1 MSGIFISYR
10 REDSAAIAHALYR
23 ELSARFGAG
32 SVFID
37 VEDIGLGED
46 FAATI
51 DEKVGFCDALVA
63 VIGPQW
69 LTAAGADGRPRL
81 DDPHDWVRLEIA
93 SALSRDIKVFPVLVD
108 GARLPDQ
115 RDLPPALGALTQSQ
129 ALELATDRV
138 EHGMARLA
146 GALEAVGKRASG
158 ANLWFS
164 LILRRH
170 KALDPLDLHKPEVM
184 WQALRFMLYMMLID
198 ALLHLPAAAGTGTAA
213 AKLWYLLAYSTANYV
228 QYLGAGLILHFAM
241 RAFGGK
247 ARLPS
252 SIAAFCFLTAYV
264 PLIAVSQIPVWAV
277 NVSILKD
284 AADIGW
290 RPEQG
295 FAKMQAF
302 VDAIGTYGVLRLS
315 AAFLAATVLW
325 TLFLAAVFEAFRTL
339 HRLGKGTALIAFGC
353 GMVAIVAF
361 VSFVVGPYFGTVYSL
376 RSE

>member
-10 REDSAAIAHALYR
+10 REDSAQIAHALYR

-37 VEDIGLGED
+37 VENIGLGED

-63 VIGPQW
+63 VIGPKW
-69 LTAAGADGRPRL
+69 LTLADGEGRPRL
-81 DDPHDWVRLEIA
+81 EDPHDWVRLEIA
-93 SALSRDIKVFPVLVD
+93 SALSRDIKVFPVLTD

-115 RDLPPALGALTQSQ
+115 RDLPPALAMLTQSQ
-129 ALELATDRV
+129 ALELAPGRFD
-138 EHGMARLA
+138 HGVARLVSV
-146 GALEAVGKRASG
+146 LEAVGKRATT

-213 AKLWYLLAYSTANYV
+213 AKLWYLLTYSTANYV
-228 QYLGAGLILHFAM
+228 QYLGAGFILHFAM
-241 RAFGGK
+241 KAFGGK
-247 ARLPS
+247 AKLPR
-252 SIAAFCFLTAYV
+252 SITAFCFLTAYV

-277 NVSILKD
+277 NVSILSD

-295 FAKMQAF
+295 LAKMRAF
-302 VDAIGTYGVLRLS
+302 VDAIGPFGVVRLF

-325 TLFLAAVFEAFRTL
+325 TLFLAAVFQAFRTL
-339 HRLGKGTALIAFGC
+339 HRLGKGSALLAFGC
-353 GMVAIVAF
+353 GMLAVLAF